1 MELENIRRNYR
12 RSMINFQDLD
22 DDPIVFFK
30 RWLVEA
36 FKFDNLEPNACV
48 LSTVSPDFK
57 PSSRVVLLKEVRDN
71 GFVFYTS
78 YRSNKSLDIQDNNNV
93 ALNFYWPELERQ
105 VRVSGK
111 AIKISVQDSDRYFG
125 SRPRES
131 QLSAC
136 LSNQSTEINIDYDF
150 KASLDMLAEN
160 FKDKEVDRPVDWG
173 GYCINADEIEFWQ
186 GRPSRFH
193 DRLLYVMSGMKWIRK
208 RLAP

>member
-1 MELENIRRNYR
+1 
-12 RSMINFQDLD
+12 MINFQDLD

-36 FKFDNLEPNACV
+36 FKIDNLDPNACV
-48 LSTVSPDFK
+48 LSTVSSDCK

-78 YRSNKSLDIQDNNNV
+78 YRSNKSLDIQNNNNV

-150 KASLDMLAEN
+150 KESLDMLAEN

-193 DRLLYVMSGMKWIRK
+193 DRLLYVMRGMKWLRK